1 MPVDRSRG
9 LAASGRFARHPPF
22 SFSTIPAALVAKMVD
37 RRVGRN
43 GWAVMVALCR
53 KLYEGGCFGMSSSKE
68 MAAFTGLSAY
78 QIARGMTELREKGF
92 IVPLIVKDADGR
104 RRPDRSSSGHV
115 ARYCVA
121 RSIWETV
128 ELCGGGVNGSREARF
143 VSPGFLATEYTR
155 R

>member
-1 MPVDRSRG
+1 
-9 LAASGRFARHPPF
+9 
-22 SFSTIPAALVAKMVD
+22 
-37 RRVGRN
+37 
-43 GWAVMVALCR
+43 MVALCR
-53 KLYEGGCFGMSSSKE
+53 KLYEDGCFGMSSSKE

-78 QIARGMTELREKGF
+78 QIARGMTELREKGL

-104 RRPDRSSSGHV
+104 RRPGRSSSGHV

-128 ELCGGGVNGSREARF
+128 ELCGGVNGLREARF
-143 VSPGFLATEYTR
+143 VSPGFLVAEYTR

>member
-1 MPVDRSRG
+1 
-9 LAASGRFARHPPF
+9 
-22 SFSTIPAALVAKMVD
+22 MVD

-43 GWAVMVALCR
+43 GWVVMVALCR
-53 KLYEGGCFGMSSSKE
+53 KLYEDGCFGMSSSKE

-78 QIARGMTELREKGF
+78 QIARGMTELREKGL

-121 RSIWETV
+121 RSTWETV
-128 ELCGGGVNGSREARF
+128 ELCGGG
-143 VSPGFLATEYTR
+143 
-155 R
+155 

>member
-1 MPVDRSRG
+1 
-9 LAASGRFARHPPF
+9 
-22 SFSTIPAALVAKMVD
+22 MVD

-53 KLYEGGCFGMSSSKE
+53 KLYEDGRFGASSAREMSD
-68 MAAFTGLSAY
+68 FTGLSAW
-78 QIARGMTELREKGF
+78 QVARGMTELREKGL
-92 IVPLIVKDADGR
+92 IVPVVVKDAEGR

-121 RSIWETV
+121 RDVWEKV
-128 ELCGGGVNGSREARF
+128 EVDGV
-143 VSPGFLATEYTR
+143 R

>member
-1 MPVDRSRG
+1 MPVGRGEG
-9 LAASGRFARHPPF
+9 LAASGRFARYPPSAF
-22 SFSTIPAALVAKMVD
+22 ATIPEGIVYELVA

-53 KLYEGGCFGMSSSKE
+53 KLYEDGCFGVSSAKE
-68 MAAFTGLSAY
+68 MAAFTGLTSY
-78 QIARGMTELREKGF
+78 QVARGMTELREKGL

-121 RSIWETV
+121 RSIWAKV
-128 ELCGGGVNGSREARF
+128 GLV
-143 VSPGFLATEYTR
+143 VD
-155 R
+155 

>member
-1 MPVDRSRG
+1 
-9 LAASGRFARHPPF
+9 
-22 SFSTIPAALVAKMVD
+22 MVG

-43 GWAVMVALCR
+43 GWVVMVALCR
-53 KLYEGGCFGMSSSKE
+53 KLYKDGCFGMSSSKE

-78 QIARGMTELREKGF
+78 QIARGMTELREKGL
-92 IVPLIVKDADGR
+92 IVPLIVKDVDGR

-128 ELCGGGVNGSREARF
+128 ELCGG
-143 VSPGFLATEYTR
+143 
-155 R
+155 

>member
-9 LAASGRFARHPPF
+9 LAASGRFARYPPLK
-22 SFSTIPAALVAKMVD
+22 FSTIPAALVAEMVD

-43 GWAVMVALCR
+43 GWAVMVALCS
-53 KLYEGGCFGMSSSKE
+53 KLYEDGCFGVSPAKE

-78 QIARGMTELREKGF
+78 QVARGMTELREKGL
-92 IVPLIVKDADGR
+92 IVPLIVKDVEGR

-121 RSIWETV
+121 RGIWEKV
-128 ELCGGGVNGSREARF
+128 EAIHE
-143 VSPGFLATEYTR
+143 
-155 R
+155 

>member
-1 MPVDRSRG
+1 MPVGRGGG
-9 LAASGRFARHPPF
+9 LAAAGRFARYPPGAF
-22 SFSTIPAALVAKMVD
+22 ATIPEGLVAELMA

-53 KLYEGGCFGMSSSKE
+53 KLYEDGRFGVSSAKE

-78 QIARGMTELREKGF
+78 QVARGMTELREKGL
-92 IVPLIVKDADGR
+92 IVPLVVKDADGR

-121 RSIWETV
+121 RGIWEKV
-128 ELCGGGVNGSREARF
+128 ERPPASDDL
-143 VSPGFLATEYTR
+143 
-155 R
+155 

>member
-1 MPVDRSRG
+1 
-9 LAASGRFARHPPF
+9 
-22 SFSTIPAALVAKMVD
+22 
-37 RRVGRN
+37 
-43 GWAVMVALCR
+43 MVALCR
-53 KLYEGGCFGMSSSKE
+53 KLYEDGCFGMSSSKE

-128 ELCGGGVNGSREARF
+128 ELCGGGERIARGSLCESGVSRDRVYETIGSRGIKVRASF
-143 VSPGFLATEYTR
+143 
-155 R
+155 